1 MINTLTKSPLQVYLR
16 QDQMDSLRVLAERQ
30 EVSLSELVRQGVD
43 RLLLEIPVQDDPL
56 WDVVNLGQSGI
67 GDLAAGHDRYLAEL
81 EAQQ

>member
-1 MINTLTKSPLQVYLR
+1 MISTLTKSPLQVYLR

-56 WDVVNLGQSGI
+56 WDVVNLGVSGLS
-67 GDLAAGHDRYLAEL
+67 DLAAEHDRYLIES
-81 EAQQ
+81 EAHR

>member
-1 MINTLTKSPLQVYLR
+1 MISTLTKSPLQVYLR

-56 WDVVNLGQSGI
+56 WDVVNLGHSGL
-67 GDLAAGHDRYLAEL
+67 GDLAAEHDRYLVET
-81 EAQQ
+81 EAHR